1 MSSKLNELT
10 VAIELNPIT
19 TSLAEGLSTDGIR
32 ENSEK
37 LSNDG

>member
-1 MSSKLNELT
+1 VSSKLNELT

-19 TSLAEGLSTDGIR
+19 TSLVEGLSTDGIR
-32 ENSEK
+32 KNSEK